1 MLPITKIDESHQ
13 GGLMDTMSFWDEEM
27 RSFPHGSDGV
37 ALWVVRREGQEQT
50 APLNVLYAWATGK
63 ARLSGMASR
72 PPLGK
77 FFQAMSN
84 SREALDSWE
93 MGTALWVEPLVNGSK
108 VRGCLGIWFQA
119 TGPWR
124 EAVFLW
130 AQRLAARLV
139 AVLDQLGSVPTMS
152 PGGGVP
158 WQPTLFPLP
167 EAQIN
172 PSKGARG
179 GAAKLGSI
187 RSRDI
192 SFPRPVTIPGIVGCV
207 GVSEEMKQIGERLGS
222 IAASGVSVLL
232 SGESGTGKEIVAQ
245 ALHLRSDREHGPFVG
260 QNCAALPESLFESE
274 LFGHKSGSFTGA
286 QGDKQGL
293 LASANGGTFFLDEIG
308 DMPLSLQIKLL
319 RVMQERKVRR
329 IGDLKGVDVDIRFVS
344 ATHKDL
350 PEEIEAGRF
359 RLDLFYRLKV
369 VNLVIPPLRH
379 RPEDIL
385 PLLSYF
391 VQKGG
396 REVTQMSISEEA
408 LHLLQTWRWP
418 GNVRELENE
427 AMRFLALYPDIDN
440 IKPHHLSMD
449 VQEGDGGLVHPSDLG
464 TLRKLDQANRILE
477 QYLIRKAIAAANG
490 RKAMAARQLGLSR
503 QGLYKKIARYGMD
516 DLIESREPAG

>member
-1 MLPITKIDESHQ
+1 
-13 GGLMDTMSFWDEEM
+13 MDTMSFWDEEM

-63 ARLSGMASR
+63 ARLNGMATR
-72 PPLGK
+72 PPLSNFLK
-77 FFQAMSN
+77 AMSI
-84 SREALDSWE
+84 RKEEFESWDK
-93 MGTALWVEPLVNGSK
+93 GKALWVEPLVIGSK

-119 TGPWR
+119 KGPWR

-130 AQRLAARLV
+130 AQRLAARL
-139 AVLDQLGSVPTMS
+139 APVLDQLGSVPTMS
-152 PGGGVP
+152 PGGGIP

-167 EAQIN
+167 KAQIEMGQV
-172 PSKGARG
+172 SRG
-179 GAAKLGSI
+179 LVPKI
-187 RSRDI
+187 RQICHRDI
-192 SFPRPVTIPGIVGCV
+192 PFPRPLTIAGIPGCV
-207 GVSEEMKQIGERLGS
+207 GVSEEMKMIGQRLGS
-222 IAASGVSVLL
+222 IATSGVNVLL

-245 ALHLRSDREHGPFVG
+245 ALHLRSDRHQGPFVG

-293 LASANGGTFFLDEIG
+293 LASASGGTFFLDEIG

-329 IGDLKGVDVDIRFVS
+329 IGDLKGVEVDLRFVS

-350 PEEIEAGRF
+350 PAEIEAGRF

-391 VQKGG
+391 LQKGG
-396 REVTQMSISEEA
+396 RMATKMSISEEA
-408 LHLLQTWRWP
+408 LQLLQTWRWP

-427 AMRFLALYPDIDN
+427 VMRFLALFPHIDR
-440 IKPHHLSMD
+440 IKPNHLSMD
-449 VQEGDGGLVHPSDLG
+449 VQNGDSGLAHPSDLG
-464 TLRKLDQANRILE
+464 TLRKLHLANQILE
-477 QYLIRKAIAAANG
+477 QFLIRKAIAAANG

-516 DLIESREPAG
+516 DLIESR